1 MEYLTTGNIAKQ
13 LGITPRTVIRYIKK
27 GVLKSYKL
35 PGRGN
40 NRVEKKDFIAFCK
53 ANALPLPNET
63 AVIEEAVKRPKVLI
77 IDDDINV
84 CKSISRVLKRQDID
98 TIIAQ
103 DSFQAGALLY
113 EHKPQI
119 MTLDL
124 HMPGINGLDVLRFTR
139 ENPEFVNI
147 KIIIISGTAIENMQ
161 QVLIDGADAIIQKP
175 YSNQTLISTVQ
186 ELAQGE

>member
-40 NRVEKKDFIAFCK
+40 NRVAKKDFIAFCK
-53 ANALPLPNET
+53 ANALPLTNET

-84 CKSISRVLKRQDID
+84 CKSISRVIKRQYID

-139 ENPEFVNI
+139 ENPEFVNM

-161 QVLIDGADAIIQKP
+161 QVLIDGADANIQKP

-186 ELAQGE
+186 QLAQGE

>member
-40 NRVEKKDFIAFCK
+40 NRVAKKDFIVFCK
-53 ANALPLPNET
+53 ANALPLTNET

-84 CKSISRVLKRQDID
+84 CKSISRVLKRQYID

-139 ENPEFVNI
+139 ENPEFVNM
-147 KIIIISGTAIENMQ
+147 KIIIISGTTIENMQ

-186 ELAQGE
+186 QLAQGE

>member
-35 PGRGN
+35 PGKGN
-40 NRVEKKDFIAFCK
+40 NRVAKKDFIAFCK
-53 ANALPLPNET
+53 ANALPLTNKT

-84 CKSISRVLKRQDID
+84 CKSISRVLKRQYID

-139 ENPEFVNI
+139 ENPEFVNM

-186 ELAQGE
+186 QLAQGE

>member
-1 MEYLTTGNIAKQ
+1 
-13 LGITPRTVIRYIKK
+13 V
-27 GVLKSYKL
+27 
-35 PGRGN
+35 
-40 NRVEKKDFIAFCK
+40 FCK
-53 ANALPLPNET
+53 ANALPLTNET

-84 CKSISRVLKRQDID
+84 CKSISRVLKRQYID

-147 KIIIISGTAIENMQ
+147 KIIIISGTAIGNMQ

-186 ELAQGE
+186 QLAQGE

>member
-1 MEYLTTGNIAKQ
+1 MEYLTTGDIAKQ
-13 LGITPRTVIRYIKK
+13 LGVTPRTVIRYIDK

-53 ANALPLPNET
+53 ANALPLPHATTVIDET
-63 AVIEEAVKRPKVLI
+63 LKPPKVLI

-84 CKSISRVLKRQDID
+84 CKSIARVLQREHID
-98 TIIAQ
+98 TIIAH
-103 DSFQAGALLY
+103 DGFQAGALLH

-124 HMPGINGLDVLRFTR
+124 NMPGMNGLDVLRFTR
-139 ENPEFVNI
+139 ENAEFKHM
-147 KIIIISGTAIENMQ
+147 KIIIISGTAVENMQ

-175 YSNQTLISTVQ
+175 YSNQTLILTVQ
-186 ELAQGE
+186 QLAQGA

>member
-1 MEYLTTGNIAKQ
+1 MEYLTTGDISKQ
-13 LGITPRTVIRYIKK
+13 LGVTPRTVIRYIDK

-53 ANALPLPNET
+53 TNALPLPNET
-63 AVIEEAVKRPKVLI
+63 IVIEEALKPPKVLI

-84 CKSISRVLKRQDID
+84 CKSISRVLQREYID

-103 DSFQAGALLY
+103 DGFQAGALLH

-124 HMPGINGLDVLRFTR
+124 NMPGMNGLDILRFTR
-139 ENPEFVNI
+139 ENPEFMNM

-175 YSNQTLISTVQ
+175 YTNPTLISTVQ
-186 ELAQGE
+186 QLAQGA